1 MNAKISQAAAFA
13 LKDLGVAVITNVPGF
28 GGSETLAEINQIFGK
43 NFPVSF
49 NEEVSYTIAHGACL
63 AGKRSCAIMKSQ
75 GFAKAANSILDSLYT
90 DLTAGLLIIIFDDP
104 DGSHSDNIVEIDPIL
119 KGFKIPFLRSTGTNI
134 YEDIVNAYEES
145 EKRKLP
151 FVIILNAISIESLS
165 TFERKDDLHEHFDY
179 KRSVLDHVV
188 HPFLAEYQFR
198 KFMAKTLQGD
208 LTMLVKPNLPNV
220 PSDLPDRYKIS
231 AEKYEPLFQV
241 FKDLRGDV
249 VTGDTS
255 TSSVYAFPPYSC
267 IDIVTYI
274 GGSIPLAIG
283 AYLAGHKDVWA
294 LTGDFGFI
302 SAGHMGLIELLQ
314 REIPVKVLIFN
325 NKQASATGGQTIPKK
340 IMMRLLAGYENYLL
354 HISNPID
361 VFEVNQVLTEA
372 KNSETFKII
381 VADF

>member
-1 MNAKISQAAAFA
+1 MKVKVSQAAAYA
-13 LKDLGVAVITNVPGF
+13 LKDLGVEVITNVPGF
-28 GGSETLAEINQIFGK
+28 GGSETMTEINQIFGK

-49 NEEVSYTIAHGACL
+49 NEEVSYTIAHGASI
-63 AGKRSCAIMKSQ
+63 AGKRSCSIMKSQ

-90 DLTAGLLIIIFDDP
+90 DLTAGFMILIFDDP
-104 DGSHSDNIVEIDPIL
+104 DGSHSDNIIEIDPIL

-134 YEDIVNAYEES
+134 YDDILKAYEES

-151 FVIILNAISIESLS
+151 FVIIFNAMLIDSPSN
-165 TFERKDDLHEHFDY
+165 FERKENSRKSFEY

-198 KFMAKTLQGD
+198 KFIAKTLQGD
-208 LTMLVKPNLPNV
+208 LTSLIKPNLPNV
-220 PSDLPDRYKIS
+220 PLDLPERYKIN
-231 AEKYEPLFQV
+231 AQKYEPLFQV
-241 FKDLRGDV
+241 FRDLRGDV
-249 VTGDTS
+249 VSGDTS
-255 TSSVYAFPPYSC
+255 TSSVYVFPPYSC

-283 AYLAGHKDVWA
+283 AYLAGNKDVWA

-302 SAGHMGLIELLQ
+302 AAGHMGLIELLQ

-340 IMMRLLAGYENYLL
+340 IMMRLLAGYENFLL
-354 HISNPID
+354 HISNPTD

-372 KNSETFKII
+372 KKSDTFKII